1 MSIHTTSNKKSNPTI
16 IAIETSCD
24 DTSVAV
30 WKDGKILANI
40 TAQQHIHK
48 IYGGVVPE
56 LASRDH
62 EKSIAITFKAA
73 MKKSDI
79 NPKEVDAIA
88 FTQGPGLLGALMV
101 GTSFAKSLAMV
112 WKKPL
117 IAINHLHAH
126 IAALYIN
133 NPKPQFPFLCLLV
146 SGGHTQIILVKNYF
160 DYQIVGQTLDDAAGE
175 AFDKI
180 GKLLGLNYPAGPIID
195 KNAKLGNAKAF
206 PFTQANVA
214 NLDYSFSGFKTQVLY
229 FLQKEMKKDALF
241 IQNNMNDL
249 CASIQHNIVNYLC
262 AQVNKA
268 IKLHP
273 IKGISIVGGVSANSA
288 LRDAFKNL
296 ANQHQLTFMVPEF
309 EYCTDNAGMI
319 ASAAYQKFLLNDFSD
334 LSVKAMARF

>member
-62 EKSIAITFKAA
+62 EKSIAITFEAA

-117 IAINHLHAH
+117 IAVNHLHAH
-126 IAALYIN
+126 IAALYID

-180 GKLLGLNYPAGPIID
+180 GKLDLHG
-195 KNAKLGNAKAF
+195 
-206 PFTQANVA
+206 T
-214 NLDYSFSGFKTQVLY
+214 GFEPELTKWIETIKKTQQKTILVVRDYLLAAVIHHY
-229 FLQKEMKKDALF
+229 QLQHSVIIN
-241 IQNNMNDL
+241 IQ
-249 CASIQHNIVNYLC
+249 
-262 AQVNKA
+262 
-268 IKLHP
+268 
-273 IKGISIVGGVSANSA
+273 
-288 LRDAFKNL
+288 
-296 ANQHQLTFMVPEF
+296 QLNEL
-309 EYCTDNAGMI
+309 E
-319 ASAAYQKFLLNDFSD
+319 
-334 LSVKAMARF
+334 